1 MVPFPLLCA
10 PFPSCMQHQYK
21 GEEVDFVESYFV
33 PSADAY
39 LEQLAQRRRQQQ
51 KEQQPLQQ
59 RQQQPLEQ
67 Q

>member
-1 MVPFPLLCA
+1 
-10 PFPSCMQHQYK
+10 MQHKYK
-21 GEEVDFVESYFV
+21 GEEVDFVESYFF